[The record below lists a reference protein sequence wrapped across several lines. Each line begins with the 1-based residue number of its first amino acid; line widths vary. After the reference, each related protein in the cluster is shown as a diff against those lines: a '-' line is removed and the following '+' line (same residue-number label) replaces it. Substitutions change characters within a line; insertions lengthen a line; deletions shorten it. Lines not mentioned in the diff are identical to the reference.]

1 MIQGPSLRQTQS
13 FQKTFKTETKKKKTK
28 RKKERE
34 KERKPRGVSDW
45 KRAVGKEELLP
56 FFLTRLNTNVK
67 IVS

>member
-1 MIQGPSLRQTQS
+1 MIQGPSSRQTQS
-13 FQKTFKTETKKKKTK
+13 FQKTFKTETKKKTK

>member
-13 FQKTFKTETKKKKTK
+13 FQKTFKTETKKKTK

>member
-13 FQKTFKTETKKKKTK
+13 FQKTFKTEKKKTK

>member
-13 FQKTFKTETKKKKTK
+13 FQKTFKTEKKKKTK

>member
-1 MIQGPSLRQTQS
+1 MIQGPSSRQTQS

-28 RKKERE
+28 RKKEGE

-56 FFLTRLNTNVK
+56 FF
-67 IVS
+67 